1 MSIYKKVL
9 IAIDGS
15 ETSMYALREYIRFSK
30 AENPSITVVSVI
42 PTYEGDLAATW
53 TNNIV
58 ASIKK
63 QCDAS
68 LSEAIKI
75 AKEEG
80 ITIQALCEEGTI
92 HEKIVD
98 LADMENYDLIVMGKK
113 GLSLIERAFVGSV
126 TERVIGYSRQDI
138 LVIPNG
144 AKIGRRNLLIATDG
158 SAYSEAAARKAIEIA
173 IQSHG
178 EIKALSVVDV
188 TVEFM
193 LRAHE
198 VYDTLVAKAKGF
210 SDAIKQKALAAGI
223 KAEALVRDGEV
234 YQVIIDVAKEQQ
246 ADMIIMGSL
255 GRTGIK
261 RLLMGSTAERVL
273 GHATFPVLIVKP

>member
-42 PTYEGDLAATW
+42 PPYEGDLAATW
-53 TNNIV
+53 TNNIIT
-58 ASIKK
+58 SIKK

-75 AKEEG
+75 AREEG
-80 ITIQALCEEGTI
+80 VTIQALCEEGTI

-126 TERVIGYSRQDI
+126 TERVIGYSRQDV

-144 AKIGRRNLLIATDG
+144 AKIGSRSLLVATDG

-173 IQSHG
+173 MQSHG

-193 LRAHE
+193 LRANE
-198 VYDTLVAKAKGF
+198 IYDTLVAKAKVF
-210 SDAIKQKALAAGI
+210 TDVIKQKALAAGI
-223 KAEALVRDGEV
+223 NAEALVRDGEV
-234 YQVIIDVAKEQQ
+234 YQVIIDVAKEHQI
-246 ADMIIMGSL
+246 DMIIMGSL

-273 GHATFPVLIVKP
+273 GHASFPVLIVKP

>member
-1 MSIYKKVL
+1 MSIYRKVL

-15 ETSMYALREYIRFSK
+15 ETSMHALREYIRFSK
-30 AENPSITVVSVI
+30 AQNPSITVVSVI
-42 PTYEGDLAATW
+42 PPYEGDLAATW
-53 TNNIV
+53 TNNIT

-63 QCDAS
+63 QCDAA
-68 LSEAIKI
+68 LSEALKI
-75 AKEEG
+75 AGEEG
-80 ITIQALCEEGTI
+80 ITIQALCEEGAI

-113 GLSLIERAFVGSV
+113 GMSLIERAFVGSV
-126 TERVIGYSRQDI
+126 TARVIGYSRQDVLI
-138 LVIPNG
+138 IPDG
-144 AKIGRRNLLIATDG
+144 AAIGRKNLLVATDG
-158 SAYSEAAARKAIEIA
+158 SAYSETAARRAIEIA
-173 IQSHG
+173 RQYHS

-193 LRAHE
+193 LRAQE
-198 VYDTLVAKAKGF
+198 LYDSLVSKAKGF
-210 SDAIKQKALAAGI
+210 TDSIKEKALAAGV

-234 YQVIIDVAKEQQ
+234 YKVIIDVAKEYP

-255 GRTGIK
+255 GRTGMK

-273 GHATFPVLIVKP
+273 GHSSFPVLIVKP

>member
-1 MSIYKKVL
+1 MSIYRKVL

-42 PTYEGDLAATW
+42 PPYEGDLAATW
-53 TNNIV
+53 TNNIIT
-58 ASIKK
+58 SIKK

-75 AKEEG
+75 AGEEG
-80 ITIQALCEEGTI
+80 VTIQALCEEGTI

-144 AKIGRRNLLIATDG
+144 AKIGRRNLLVATDG

-173 IQSHG
+173 MQSHG
-178 EIKALSVVDV
+178 EIKALSVVNV

-198 VYDTLVAKAKGF
+198 IYDTLVAKAKGF
-210 SDAIKQKALAAGI
+210 SDVIKQKALAAGI

>member
-1 MSIYKKVL
+1 MSIYRKVL

-15 ETSMYALREYIRFSK
+15 ETSMHALREYIRCSK
-30 AENPSITVVSVI
+30 SENPNITVVSVI
-42 PTYEGDLAATW
+42 PPYEGDLAATW
-53 TNNIV
+53 TDNIT

-63 QCDAS
+63 QCNVS
-68 LSEAIKI
+68 LSEALKI
-75 AKEEG
+75 AREEG
-80 ITIQALCEEGTI
+80 ITIQALCEEGAI

-126 TERVIGYSRQDI
+126 TARVIGYSRQDV

-144 AKIGRRNLLIATDG
+144 AKIGWKNLLVATDG

-173 IQSHG
+173 LQSHG

-188 TVEFM
+188 TIEFI

-198 VYDTLVAKAKGF
+198 IYDTLVAKAKGF
-210 SDAIKQKALAAGI
+210 TDIIKQKALTSGI
-223 KAEALVRDGEV
+223 KAESLVRDGEV
-234 YQVIIDVAKEQQ
+234 YQVIIDVAKEYQI
-246 ADMIIMGSL
+246 DMIVMGSI

-273 GHATFPVLIVKP
+273 GNASFPVLIVKP

>member
-1 MSIYKKVL
+1 MSIYRKVL

-30 AENPSITVVSVI
+30 AENPSISVVSVI

-53 TNNIV
+53 TNNIIT
-58 ASIKK
+58 SIKK

-80 ITIQALCEEGTI
+80 VTIQALCEEGTI

-144 AKIGRRNLLIATDG
+144 AKIGRRNLLVATDG

-173 IQSHG
+173 MQSHG

-198 VYDTLVAKAKGF
+198 IYDTLVAKAKGF
-210 SDAIKQKALAAGI
+210 SDVIKQKALAAGV

-234 YQVIIDVAKEQQ
+234 YQVIIDVAKEHQI
-246 ADMIIMGSL
+246 DMIIMGSL

>member
-30 AENPSITVVSVI
+30 ADNPSISVVSVV

-144 AKIGRRNLLIATDG
+144 AKIGRRNLLVATDG

-173 IQSHG
+173 MQYHG

-198 VYDTLVAKAKGF
+198 IYDTLVAKAKGF

>member
-30 AENPSITVVSVI
+30 ADNPSISVVSVI

-144 AKIGRRNLLIATDG
+144 AKIGRRNLLVATDG

-173 IQSHG
+173 MQSHG

>member
-1 MSIYKKVL
+1 MSIYRKVL

-30 AENPSITVVSVI
+30 ADNPSISVVSVV

-63 QCDAS
+63 QCDVS

-144 AKIGRRNLLIATDG
+144 AKIGRRNLLVATDG

-173 IQSHG
+173 MQSHG

>member
-30 AENPSITVVSVI
+30 VENPSISVVSVI

-63 QCDAS
+63 QCDVS

-92 HEKIVD
+92 HERIVD
-98 LADMENYDLIVMGKK
+98 LADMDNYDLIVMGKK

-144 AKIGRRNLLIATDG
+144 VKIGRRNLLIATDG

-173 IQSHG
+173 VQSHG

-188 TVEFM
+188 TIEFM

-198 VYDTLVAKAKGF
+198 IYDTLVAKAKGF

-234 YQVIIDVAKEQQ
+234 YQVIIDVAKEQR

-273 GHATFPVLIVKP
+273 GHASFPVLIVKP

>member
-30 AENPSITVVSVI
+30 ADNPSISVVSVV

-63 QCDAS
+63 QCDVS

-144 AKIGRRNLLIATDG
+144 AKIGRRNLLVATDG

-173 IQSHG
+173 MQSHG

>member
-30 AENPSITVVSVI
+30 AENPSISVVSVI

-144 AKIGRRNLLIATDG
+144 AKIGRRNLLVATDG
-158 SAYSEAAARKAIEIA
+158 SAYSQAAARKAIEIA

-210 SDAIKQKALAAGI
+210 SDAIKQRALAAGI